1 MLVIVASIL
10 FGLAIL
16 VWGADKFVDGAVS
29 LSAGLGISELLCGI
43 LIVGLA
49 TSAPELFV
57 SAGAALE
64 SKPLLGIANALG
76 SNIANI
82 GLVLGLTIML
92 SPKLLEVPKTLSN
105 IALMVVAMV
114 VAFFVL
120 YDLRLAVIDGI
131 LLLAVLALSLV
142 LSVRFAR
149 ADEMGEPRSSLP
161 DYSRPMNLYKAIF
174 VLFLGLGMLL
184 AGAKML
190 VWGAVDLARVLGVS
204 ETVIG
209 LTIVAVGTSL
219 PELAASLIGVFKR
232 KSDIAIGNIIGSN
245 VFNSLAVLAM
255 PAFLAPTDISKE
267 IFFRDV
273 CYMLGV
279 GLMLLLVV
287 LMKREKGYFSRTS
300 GGVMLVS
307 FISYQFIVYLSI

>member
-92 SPKLLEVPKTLSN
+92 SPKLLEVPKALSN
-105 IALMVVAMV
+105 TALMVVAMV

-131 LLLAVLALSLV
+131 LLLSVLALSLV

-149 ADEMGEPRSSLP
+149 AHEMGEPRSSLP
-161 DYSRPMNLYKAIF
+161 DYSRPVNLYKAIF

-204 ETVIG
+204 ETIIG

-232 KSDIAIGNIIGSN
+232 KSDAI
-245 VFNSLAVLAM
+245 NS
-255 PAFLAPTDISKE
+255 
-267 IFFRDV
+267 
-273 CYMLGV
+273 
-279 GLMLLLVV
+279 
-287 LMKREKGYFSRTS
+287 
-300 GGVMLVS
+300 
-307 FISYQFIVYLSI
+307 